1 MALAT
6 RKSKGPKTPL
16 NVNILQIR
24 QIFPNVCRK
33 GRNFPPVFNQTDF
46 HTVSE

>member
-16 NVNILQIR
+16 NVNILQTR
-24 QIFPNVCRK
+24 QIFSQRMVERPELP
-33 GRNFPPVFNQTDF
+33 GRF
-46 HTVSE
+46 